1 MDLYRVLGLTHTAD
15 TVAVRNAYR
24 ALAKRYHPDV
34 STLPDAEERFVRITE
49 AYEILSDPIK
59 RACYDRTQA
68 SPSPRTAPPRQ
79 QARYEKHVNR
89 DKQDAQ
95 ERATKYG
102 RMRYQQFDHE
112 YFDNPVQYFA
122 PKIAGCF
129 GIIVGIVL
137 VMTVTG
143 GILELLGLPAGLI
156 GLLILPSIPI
166 GVWLSSSFDIWH
178 NRRQRERKQRQG
190 WS

>member
-15 TVAVRNAYR
+15 TLSVRNAYR

-59 RACYDRTQA
+59 RARYDRTQA

-79 QARYEKHVNR
+79 QARYEKHVHR
-89 DKQDAQ
+89 DKRDAQ
-95 ERATKYG
+95 ERAAKYG

-129 GIIVGIVL
+129 GIIVAVLL
-137 VMTVTG
+137 VMATIG
-143 GILELLGLPAGLI
+143 IILEQFGLPVGLVA
-156 GLLILPSIPI
+156 LLILPGIPF
-166 GVWLSSSFDIWH
+166 GVWLSSSFDMWH
-178 NRRQRERKQRQG
+178 NRRQRERKQGQG